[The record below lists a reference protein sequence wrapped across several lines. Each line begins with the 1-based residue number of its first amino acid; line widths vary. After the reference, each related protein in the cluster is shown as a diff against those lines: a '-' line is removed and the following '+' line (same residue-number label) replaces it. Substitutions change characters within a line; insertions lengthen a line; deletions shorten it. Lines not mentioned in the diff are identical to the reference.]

1 MRSSLRLGSALI
13 LATASALTFASGQ
26 AGASPP
32 ATRTA
37 PRVLL
42 VCNGSVTPCPAT
54 RHHQYGTVQAA
65 VDAAKPGDWILIWP
79 GVYHENNPTWHAG
92 VWIGTR
98 DLHIRGLNRNQVI
111 IDGSKGTAAHPCP
124 SAPSRQN
131 FAARDGIVVA
141 ASGVSLE
148 NLTVCD
154 YLGLNG
160 TGGNE
165 IWWNGGD
172 GSGKIGMGR
181 YFGGYLTATATFR
194 PRFVK
199 GTQPVSPHFAQYGI
213 FVSNAS
219 GPGVITHS
227 YASNMADAA
236 YYVGACQRLCDAL
249 LAHDV
254 GTNSALGYSGTN
266 AGGRLVIRDS
276 VFSRNRTGIAP
287 NSLNNDDAPPPQD
300 GRCPNTKTSCTVI
313 EHNLI
318 IGNDNPDVPLSG
330 LQPAIGAGVELS
342 GGMYDTVRY
351 NVIKNQG
358 SWGVI
363 THDYPDP
370 EKPPPASHCQGGF
383 ANVSFLGTK
392 VCDFPARG
400 NLVYGNRFVNVGFF
414 GNPTNSDLATI
425 GLLAKSP
432 TPRNC
437 FYANRAVSHRHRV
450 ALTSSPKLIE
460 RPSVDGPSC
469 LRRGTWKNPK
479 LFSQLLC
486 ATFGICPAH
495 AHYPVQ
501 TKLVVVPVP
510 KLGSMPHPCLGIP
523 ANDYC

>member
-92 VWIGTR
+92 VWVGTR

>member
-1 MRSSLRLGSALI
+1 MRPFLRLGGAVV
-13 LATASALTFASGQ
+13 LAASALTLAAGQ
-26 AGASPP
+26 AAASSS

-42 VCNGSVTPCPAT
+42 VCNGSVTPCPVT

-65 VDAAKPGDWILIWP
+65 VDAARPGNWILIWP
-79 GVYHENNPTWHAG
+79 GVYHENNPAWHAG
-92 VWIGTR
+92 VWVGTR

-111 IDGSKGTAAHPCP
+111 IDGSNGSAAHPCP
-124 SAPSRQN
+124 ASPSRQN
-131 FAARDGIVVA
+131 FAPRDGIVVA
-141 ASGVSLE
+141 SSGVSVE

-154 YLGLNG
+154 YLGKDG

-181 YFGGYLTATATFR
+181 YFGSYLTATATFR

-199 GTQPVSPHFAQYGI
+199 GVQPVSRHFAQYGI

-236 YYVGACQRLCDAL
+236 YYVGACQQLCHAL
-249 LAHDV
+249 LSHDV
-254 GTNSALGYSGTN
+254 GTNSSLGYSGTN
-266 AGGRLVIRDS
+266 AGGRLVIKDS
-276 VFSRNRTGIAP
+276 LFYRNRTGIAP

-300 GRCPNTKTSCTVI
+300 GRCSNTTRSCTLI
-313 EHNLI
+313 ERNLI
-318 IGNDNPDVPLSG
+318 IGNDNPNVPLSG
-330 LQPAIGAGVELS
+330 LQPAIGAGVEIS
-342 GGMYDTVRY
+342 GGMYDTVRD

-358 SWGVI
+358 SWAVI
-363 THDYPDP
+363 THDYPDT

-383 ANVSFLGTK
+383 PNVKFLGTR

-400 NLVYGNRFVNVGFF
+400 NLVYGNKLVHDGFF
-414 GNPTNSDLATI
+414 ANPTNGDLATI
-425 GLLAKSP
+425 GLLPKSP

-437 FYANRAVSHRHRV
+437 FYANRAVAHRHQV
-450 ALTSSPKLIE
+450 ALTSSPAHIE
-460 RPSVDGPSC
+460 RRSVDGPSC
-469 LRRGTWKNPK
+469 SRHGTWRNTA
-479 LFSQLLC
+479 LFNQLLC
-486 ATFGICPAH
+486 ATFGFCSPRM
-495 AHYPVQ
+495 HYPVQ

-510 KLGSMPHPCLGIP
+510 RLPSMPHPCRRVP
-523 ANDYC
+523 ANEYC

>member
-1 MRSSLRLGSALI
+1 MGS
-13 LATASALTFASGQ
+13 
-26 AGASPP
+26 
-32 ATRTA
+32 
-37 PRVLL
+37 
-42 VCNGSVTPCPAT
+42 
-54 RHHQYGTVQAA
+54 
-65 VDAAKPGDWILIWP
+65 
-79 GVYHENNPTWHAG
+79 
-92 VWIGTR
+92 
-98 DLHIRGLNRNQVI
+98 
-111 IDGSKGTAAHPCP
+111 
-124 SAPSRQN
+124 
-131 FAARDGIVVA
+131 
-141 ASGVSLE
+141 
-148 NLTVCD
+148 
-154 YLGLNG
+154 
-160 TGGNE
+160 
-165 IWWNGGD
+165 
-172 GSGKIGMGR
+172 

-199 GTQPVSPHFAQYGI
+199 GAQPVSPHFAQYGI

-219 GPGVITHS
+219 GPGAITHS
-227 YASNMADAA
+227 YVSNMADAA
-236 YYVGACQRLCDAL
+236 YYVGACQRLCHAL
-249 LAHDV
+249 LSHDV

-276 VFSRNRTGIAP
+276 LFSRNRTGIAP

-370 EKPPPASHCQGGF
+370 EKPSPASHCQGGF
-383 ANVSFLGTK
+383 ANVIFLGTK

-425 GLLAKSP
+425 GLLPKSP

-469 LRRGTWKNPK
+469 LRRGTWHNPA

-510 KLGSMPHPCLGIP
+510 KLRSMPHPCLGIP
-523 ANDYC
+523 ANEYC